1 MGLPPYPVLP
11 VGTPLAK
18 VDEIR
23 RTVTVVGIDSTVS
36 AQACM
41 DLFAEAG
48 EVKYFRFCTRPN
60 DPVKYA
66 LIEFSDISSV
76 GPALQ
81 LNDRTLGLSKIN
93 VTHSVQVH
101 FTIIN
106 FYCKKNPIFYC
117 FNCNRILSC
126 GNPRHRCKIRPAQ
139 AFFYPQ

>member
-1 MGLPPYPVLP
+1 LGAANGVSATPVTTPDATLEAMGLPPYPVLP

-106 FYCKKNPIFYC
+106 FYCKKNQFSIVL
-117 FNCNRILSC
+117 IVTES
-126 GNPRHRCKIRPAQ
+126 
-139 AFFYPQ
+139 